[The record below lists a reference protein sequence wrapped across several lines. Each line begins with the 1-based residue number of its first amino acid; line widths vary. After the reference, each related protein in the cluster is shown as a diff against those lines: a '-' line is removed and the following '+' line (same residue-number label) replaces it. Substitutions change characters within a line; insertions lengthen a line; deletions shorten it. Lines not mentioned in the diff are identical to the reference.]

1 MNNVLIDDLPEEWHG
16 YKVNTDFT
24 IGIQMLQVK
33 YDRDLTDYEKSD
45 VFVWLM
51 FADEDGNGEEYLREH
66 PHGEALGECVEWF
79 LSGWFHDNPDTDGD
93 KTRVVDYDIDQWRIY
108 ADFRQIYGI
117 DFESIEYMHWWM
129 FCGLLWNMPF
139 KQSSFLQVVS
149 KRQEKPVSGSTPEYR
164 KALAKAQKIY
174 ALDQPEQKREYTEDE
189 KNAIDEYDRMMAEI
203 RGRK

>member
-1 MNNVLIDDLPEEWHG
+1 MNNVLLDDLPTEWHR
-16 YKVNTDFT
+16 YKLNTGFE
-24 IGIQMLQVK
+24 IGIQLMQVQ
-33 YDRDLTDYEKSD
+33 YDNSINEYDKADTFL
-45 VFVWLM
+45 WLL
-51 FADEDGNGEEYLREH
+51 FGDGESLREH
-66 PHGEALGECVEWF
+66 PEGEEFVECFQWF
-79 LSGWFHDNPDTDGD
+79 LNGWFHDNPDPESQNS
-93 KTRVVDYDIDQWRIY
+93 RERLVDYDVDQWRIY

-117 DFESIEYMHWWM
+117 DFESIDYMHWWM